1 MKSMMIID
9 TWPRYHSKTQKES
22 EWVVW
27 NCLLGKIIKV
37 IIIILQKEKEQ
48 YHYCLFSN
56 YRAVHTECDTIQ
68 KFKMLMKR
76 GVLNGI

>member
-1 MKSMMIID
+1 M
-9 TWPRYHSKTQKES
+9 
-22 EWVVW
+22 
-27 NCLLGKIIKV
+27 
-37 IIIILQKEKEQ
+37 QKEKEQ

-76 GVLNGI
+76 GVLNGILNNKKRFKITKISLFYRRRSISSTGAFQ